1 MTVKA
6 GFRHCPEGLEQ
17 QIATILALVASGERI
32 TIANAAKRT
41 GIPADTITIILAI
54 YYAVTDEV
62 LKLVDPVGQS
72 RH

>member
-1 MTVKA
+1 MTTAKQTV
-6 GFRHCPEGLEQ
+6 GPDGLEQ
-17 QIATILALVASGERI
+17 QIAAILALVAAGERI
-32 TIANAAKRT
+32 TIAAAAKRT